1 MPNASPNNDLQSHR
15 RPRVAVLGATLGT
28 GNLGVDALGMSM
40 VQGLADS
47 IPNVEVVY
55 QCWDLRLPVQI
66 PAGETIVEC
75 EPMAIR
81 RKNSLRHRDGLVQI
95 RRMAKL
101 RNWLS
106 TRAMPQLPTVSRALK
121 QLLSCDAILDV
132 SAGDSFANIYGDD
145 VFWYQTQLKLLCLE
159 LGLPLVL
166 MPQTYGPFADE
177 ESERIAE
184 NILSRATLVC
194 SREEQGIEEV
204 QQLCGEQPPQRIIRV
219 PDMAFLLEPTKTAL
233 PKPMQQALEQGKP
246 CIAINVSGLLY
257 FARQSFGLREDYK
270 QFNSQLLQWAL
281 KIPESH
287 VLLVPH
293 VVAPT
298 FYSGVKNPNRTIIDT
313 TDPAACKDLLSKLN
327 KSQAA
332 RVSILQDVD
341 NPSAAKYAMSLCDY
355 FIGARMH
362 AFIGASSQCVP
373 SSLLA
378 YSKKA
383 AGLANLLGIGG
394 SVVDLRTDTIADC
407 LAKIE
412 TQYQDRV
419 RTKEHLETKV
429 PAAKDEIRR
438 FFTDEIAPIVLGT
451 GSRRHAE
458 SLTTH
463 HESRATRE
471 KKVLS

>member
-40 VQGLADS
+40 VQGLVGS

-55 QCWDLRLPVQI
+55 QCWDLRLPVRI
-66 PAGETIVEC
+66 PVGETIVEC

-166 MPQTYGPFADE
+166 MPQTYGPFADK
-177 ESERIAE
+177 ESERIAA

-233 PKPMQQALEQGKP
+233 PKPMRQALEQGKP

-270 QFNSQLLQWAL
+270 QFNAKLLQWVL

-298 FYSGVKNPNRTIIDT
+298 FFPGVKNPNRAVVDT
-313 TDPAACKDLLSKLN
+313 TDPAACNDLLSKLD

-332 RVSILQDVD
+332 RVSILQDV
-341 NPSAAKYAMSLCDY
+341 NSPAAAKYAMSLCDY

-383 AGLANLLGIGG
+383 AGLANLLGIGD
-394 SVVDLRTDTIADC
+394 SVVDLRIDTIADC

-412 TQYQDRV
+412 TQYHHRTATKSHLQARV
-419 RTKEHLETKV
+419 PT
-429 PAAKDEIRR
+429 AQDEIRQ
-438 FFTDEIAPIVLGT
+438 FFANEIAPLVHDNSAQRDAT
-451 GSRRHAE
+451 P
-458 SLTTH
+458 LTNH
-463 HESRATRE
+463 QELRVTRE